1 MQNLNSSMEHLAFDV
16 NKQHIWVIHLDL
28 QTHVVSYV
36 TKEVYATTIMRVET
50 KCASLTLTLTSSF
63 FHIIY
68 LEFGRVE
75 FDLH

>member
-1 MQNLNSSMEHLAFDV
+1 MQNLNSSMEHLAFHV

-36 TKEVYATTIMRVET
+36 TKEVYATTIMRVEI
-50 KCASLTLTLTSSF
+50 KCASLTLTLTSFF

-68 LEFGRVE
+68 LEFGRV
-75 FDLH
+75 